1 MSRAVA
7 KERSWVR
14 RLMDDLTLRLS
25 AVFILAV
32 ILMPA
37 EGLGVD
43 LCPSRVLTNAPCPG
57 CGMTRSGAN
66 LVRGHFLRA
75 VQYHPFGPVLIPI
88 IAVLGFLGLAP
99 QRGGGGRGRLWCAIS
114 GFSSRLAPPAW
125 PRSSSSERCAGSVLS
140 WVGPASRHR
149 GREAISAGWFPL
161 LG

>member
-99 QRGGGGRGRLWCAIS
+99 QRWRRRARAFVVRHQRIFKPLGT
-114 GFSSRLAPPAW
+114 
-125 PRSSSSERCAGSVLS
+125 AGMAALLIFGAVRWLCVV
-140 WVGPASRHR
+140 VGWTSFPAS
-149 GREAISAGWFPL
+149 WP
-161 LG
+161 